1 VISPLTWYSSV
12 SLHGTDIAIPYRHD
26 MSTVFIHLSDI
37 HFGQERGGVVVVH
50 DDAKTRLIEDL
61 AAMVEI
67 LPEKKAAGVIITG
80 DIAYAGKAAE
90 YKIAAGWLD
99 KVAAA
104 AKCAITDIMV
114 VPGNHDIDRDE
125 ISSSAEWQLAEIQ
138 TKGEKALDK
147 FLANE
152 RDRAVLYARFTAYI
166 PFAEAYNCSM
176 DCQGG
181 LASKRVVELAPG
193 RSLQFV
199 GLNSALVCKAKD
211 KEGELLL
218 GARQR
223 VLPVQP
229 GQELVVLCHHP
240 LRWLQD
246 SEDAGRFVRSRA
258 RVLISGHEHKPAVR
272 VDAIEAGCD
281 LMTLEA
287 GATVPPAAEG
297 PFTYA
302 YNIIEFAWEPADDR
316 LKVTVHPRA
325 WNDEKKR
332 FDGDA
337 VRLDGREPVHF
348 LGCPNFR
355 KVPVVQP
362 ATAALAVETFKP
374 AVVVLQIA
382 GSTGEDAV
390 TPADYPLV
398 LLRFFRDLSEG
409 QRLAV
414 LVELGALPANWS
426 EASSH
431 ALERQILDALVLDGR
446 IEEIKRAI
454 EVQQKQIHKEG
465 GTT

>member
-1 VISPLTWYSSV
+1 MS
-12 SLHGTDIAIPYRHD
+12 IA
-26 MSTVFIHLSDI
+26 FIHLSDI
-37 HFGQERGGVVVVH
+37 HFGQERGGTMVAH
-50 DDAKTRLIEDL
+50 NDAKLRLIEDV
-61 AAMVEI
+61 AAMVEG

-80 DIAYAGKAAE
+80 DIAYAGKADE
-90 YKIAAGWLD
+90 YKIAADWLD

-125 ISSSAEWQLAEIQ
+125 ISSSAEWQLSEIQ
-138 TKGEKALDK
+138 TKGESALDK
-147 FLANE
+147 FLENE

-181 LASKRVVELAPG
+181 LASKRIVTLAPG
-193 RSLQFV
+193 RSLQFM
-199 GLNSALVCKAKD
+199 GLNSALVCKRKD

-218 GARQR
+218 GTRQR
-223 VLPVQP
+223 VLPIQS

-246 SEDAGRFVRSRA
+246 SEDARRFVRSRA
-258 RVLISGHEHKPAVR
+258 RIFISGHEHTPAVR

-287 GATVPPAAEG
+287 GATVPPTAG
-297 PFTYA
+297 DPFTYT
-302 YNIIEFAWEPADDR
+302 YNIIEFAWESVDDR

-325 WNDEKKR
+325 WDDEKKR
-332 FDGDA
+332 FVGDA
-337 VRLDGREPVHF
+337 VRLGGLEPVHF

-355 KVPVVQP
+355 KAPLVQP
-362 ATAALAVETFKP
+362 AAAVLDLQTFKP
-374 AVVVLQIA
+374 DVAVSKTAGSLKEDVVVP
-382 GSTGEDAV
+382 S
-390 TPADYPLV
+390 DYPLV
-398 LLRFFRDLSEG
+398 LLRFFRDLSDG

-414 LVELGALPANWS
+414 LVNLGALPANWS

-431 ALERQILDALVLDGR
+431 TMERQIFDALVLAGR
-446 IEEIKRAI
+446 IEELKRAI
-454 EVQQKQIHKEG
+454 DEQQKQIQKEG
-465 GTT
+465 DAT

>member
-1 VISPLTWYSSV
+1 
-12 SLHGTDIAIPYRHD
+12 
-26 MSTVFIHLSDI
+26 
-37 HFGQERGGVVVVH
+37 VVVH

-61 AAMVEI
+61 AAMVEG
-67 LPEKKAAGVIITG
+67 LPQMKAAGVIITG

-125 ISSSAEWQLAEIQ
+125 ISNSAEWQLSEIQ
-138 TKGEKALDK
+138 TKGETALDK

-229 GQELVVLCHHP
+229 GHELVVLCHHP
-240 LRWLQD
+240 LGWLQD
-246 SEDAGRFVRSRA
+246 SEDARRFVRSRA
-258 RVLISGHEHKPAVR
+258 RVFISGHEHKPAVR

-287 GATVPPAAEG
+287 GATVPPTAEG
-297 PFTYA
+297 PFTYT
-302 YNIIEFAWEPADDR
+302 YNLIEFAWEPADDR

-325 WNDEKKR
+325 WDDEKKR

-337 VRLDGREPVHF
+337 VRLGGREPVHF
-348 LGCPNFR
+348 LGCPYFR
-355 KVPVVQP
+355 KMPVVQP
-362 ATAALAVETFKP
+362 AATAAAVAVETGGP
-374 AVVVLQIA
+374 AVVVLQTA

-398 LLRFFRDLSEG
+398 LLRFFRDLSDG

-431 ALERQILDALVLDGR
+431 ALERQILDSLVVAGR
-446 IEEIKRAI
+446 IEEVKRAI
-454 EVQQKQIHKEG
+454 EVQKKRIQKEG
-465 GTT
+465 GAP

>member
-1 VISPLTWYSSV
+1 MS
-12 SLHGTDIAIPYRHD
+12 IAF
-26 MSTVFIHLSDI
+26 VHLSDI

-50 DDAKTRLIEDL
+50 DDAKARLIEDL
-61 AAMVEI
+61 AAMVER
-67 LPEKKAAGVIITG
+67 LPDKKAAGIIITG
-80 DIAYAGKAAE
+80 DIAYTGKANE

-99 KVAAA
+99 DVAAA

-125 ISSSAEWQLAEIQ
+125 ISSSAEWQLSEIQ
-138 TKGEKALDK
+138 TKGEAALDK

-181 LASKRVVELAPG
+181 LASKRVVELVPG
-193 RSLQFV
+193 RSLQFM
-199 GLNSALVCKAKD
+199 GLNSALVCKGKD

-218 GARQR
+218 GTRQR

-240 LRWLQD
+240 LRWLRD
-246 SEDAGRFVRSRA
+246 SEDARRFVRSRA
-258 RVLISGHEHKPAVR
+258 RVFISGHEHAPAVR

-281 LMTLEA
+281 LLTLEA
-287 GATVPPAAEG
+287 GATVPPVAEG
-297 PFTYA
+297 PFTYT
-302 YNIIEFAWEPADDR
+302 YNIIEFAWKSDNDQ

-325 WNDEKKR
+325 WDDERKR

-337 VRLDGREPVHF
+337 VRLGGREPVHF

-355 KVPVVQP
+355 KAPFVQP
-362 ATAALAVETFKP
+362 AAAALVVETFEP
-374 AVVVLQIA
+374 AVVGSQAA
-382 GSTGEDAV
+382 GLTKEDAV
-390 TPADYPLV
+390 VPADYSLV
-398 LLRFFRDLSEG
+398 LLRFFRDLSDG

-414 LVELGALPANWS
+414 LVKLGVLPTSWS

-431 ALERQILDALVLDGR
+431 ALERQILDALVLAGR
-446 IEEIKRAI
+446 IEDLKQAI
-454 EVQQKQIHKEG
+454 EEQRKPIQKEG
-465 GTT
+465 DAT

>member
-1 VISPLTWYSSV
+1 
-12 SLHGTDIAIPYRHD
+12 
-26 MSTVFIHLSDI
+26 MSIVFVHLSDI
-37 HFGQERGGVVVVH
+37 HFGQERGGTVVVH

-61 AAMVEI
+61 AALVEG
-67 LPEKKAAGVIITG
+67 LPEKKAMGVIITG

-90 YKIAAGWLD
+90 YKIAADWLD
-99 KVAAA
+99 NVAAA

-125 ISSSAEWQLAEIQ
+125 ISSSAEWQLSEIQ
-138 TKGEKALDK
+138 AKGETALDK

-176 DCQGG
+176 DCHGG
-181 LASKRVVELAPG
+181 LASKRVAELAPG

-211 KEGELLL
+211 KKGELLL

-240 LRWLQD
+240 LDWLQD
-246 SEDAGRFVRSRA
+246 SEDARRFIRSRA
-258 RVLISGHEHKPAVR
+258 RVFISGHEHKPAVQ
-272 VDAIEAGCD
+272 VDPIEAGCD
-281 LMTLEA
+281 LLTLQA
-287 GATVPPAAEG
+287 GATVPPTAEG
-297 PFTYA
+297 PFTYT
-302 YNIIEFAWEPADDR
+302 YNLIGFAWDPADDR

-325 WNDEKKR
+325 WDDEKKR

-337 VRLDGREPVHF
+337 IRLGGREAIYF

-355 KVPVVQP
+355 NMAVAPP
-362 ATAALAVETFKP
+362 AAPPAAVEADEA
-374 AVVVLQIA
+374 AVANLQTS

-390 TPADYPLV
+390 TPGDYPLV
-398 LLRFFRDLSEG
+398 LLRFFRDLSDG

-426 EASSH
+426 EPSSH
-431 ALERQILDALVLDGR
+431 ALERQILDALVMAGR
-446 IEEIKRAI
+446 IEEVKRAI
-454 EVQQKQIHKEG
+454 DVQKERIQKEG
-465 GTT
+465 GTR